1 MGSFEEIVEK
11 YAQKSIDFVK
21 INEGLFYNVL
31 SGFYSVESP
40 DFFAQNLRFSKAEFE
55 AKGIETLVL
64 EKKHLSIGDFYCG
77 TAQKIK
83 EQILS
88 ESKGKDKYVNA
99 FFAVLFGFRL
109 DIESIELEREYAAN
123 QDLSDDRLVE
133 YLLKLRGLFG
143 ARAFTTFKGHSLN
156 MFDITAK
163 ERSLVMQFIS
173 SYTIDL
179 LRNQEDLQERL
190 KKRKKTQEGDLDVDI
205 NGDTDF

>member
-21 INEGLFYNVL
+21 LNEGLFYKVL
-31 SGFYSVESP
+31 SEFYSVETP
-40 DFFAQNLRFSKAEFE
+40 DFFTQNLRFSKDEFE
-55 AKGIETLVL
+55 DKGIETLVL
-64 EKKHLSIGDFYCG
+64 EKKHLPIVDFYCG
-77 TAQKIK
+77 IAEKIK

-99 FFAVLFGFRL
+99 FFAALFGFRL
-109 DIESIELEREYAAN
+109 DIESIELEREYSAN

-156 MFDITAK
+156 MFNITAK

-190 KKRKKTQEGDLDVDI
+190 KKRKKTQEGDLDIDI
-205 NGDTDF
+205 SGDTDF